1 MPRLGTLLPWKFL
14 RVIVCFAMALP
25 ATAGLAA
32 PHGAARTGLTV
43 SAAVSLTESLETL
56 RSIYQREHPSVS
68 IALNLGASGILQQ
81 QIEEGAPADIFISA
95 SPVEMN
101 ALQARGLLLGGTRHD
116 LLRNILVLICPA
128 NEHNVSG
135 FLDLLQPRVK
145 RVAMANPESVPAGM
159 YARQTLEYF
168 KIYRRIQSKIIRAG
182 DVRQVLAYVETGNV
196 DAGIV
201 YTTEAKLSAKVRAV
215 AAAPENSHAPILYP
229 VAVLRRSRHVEAAE
243 GFVRFLMSGTAQR
256 VFENEGFAPATH

>member
-1 MPRLGTLLPWKFL
+1 MPHLTRAFPWWFLLA
-14 RVIVCFAMALP
+14 IVCLVMALP
-25 ATAGLAA
+25 ASSDLAA
-32 PHGAARTGLTV
+32 ARGASKAGLTV
-43 SAAVSLTESLETL
+43 SAAVSLTESLQTL
-56 RSIYQREHPSVS
+56 RGIYQRQHPGVS

-95 SPVEMN
+95 SPAEMN

-116 LLRNILVLICPA
+116 LLRNTLVLICPG
-128 NEHNVSG
+128 NEHSISR
-135 FLDLLQPRVK
+135 FADLLQPRVK

-168 KIYRRIQSKIIRAG
+168 KVYDRIQSKIIRAG

-201 YTTEAKLSAKVRAV
+201 YTTEARLSAKVRVV
-215 AAAPENSHAPILYP
+215 ATAPDNSHAPIVYP
-229 VAVLRRSRHVEAAE
+229 VAVLNRSRHAQAAE
-243 GFVRFLMSGTAQR
+243 DFVHFLMSGAALKI
-256 VFENEGFAPATH
+256 FEHEGFAPAA